1 MDPELPADVPAEL
14 PPGLPADS
22 DYAKFAP
29 DVTLW
34 RSPAEFSSAQ
44 RWTPGVHVVELP
56 SGAHV
61 DLLIGGDFDTIAP
74 GRALPV
80 VFTGAVTKRES
91 RPGPFFSGSGLG
103 RSLETPFVAISDP
116 IFTVD
121 RDLRLGWY
129 AGRAGEDVQGQL
141 VSLLTELQKRA
152 GRELLLA
159 GGSGG
164 AFAALLLGSQLTVPA
179 SAMVWNPQTDLLSYV
194 PQVVAEYLCV
204 ALGRGPDEVAALSVQ
219 ERSAALLAGGVRHAV
234 PATDGEGGLR
244 RLLFLQNAGDWHV
257 VSHLAPYLE
266 VDGYKHEGGGR
277 WHNARGHLVLVSAFG
292 EGHDPPPREAL
303 VRSLSL
309 LLDPD
314 VSADEVVD
322 RLQDERLLTRTDL
335 EVLPRDLRG
344 ELDDLAANVG
354 VTATL
359 DQDGVVKASL
369 VWNSRAMRYGG
380 VSTVFELLDGT
391 GTVLASHARRDNA
404 LQLPGMGPDVVSVR
418 AQLRDGFLN
427 PVLTLSAPVA
437 RASRPMR
444 VLVVGSC
451 VSRDTFEFL
460 RPDCF
465 TLQGYVARQSLIS
478 AFGPPADPHF
488 DLSVLPSAFQRR
500 MLEGDSRSSL
510 PALVEELAA
519 EVDLV
524 LWDLVDERL
533 GVLDHEGGAVSTD
546 SVELRQARLEGHA
559 PSGPAGPAF
568 GSAEHLSRF
577 TAVLPQ
583 WRDLLERHGLLSR
596 TILVAPPWAAST
608 TTGEA
613 TPASFGL
620 EAERANEVT
629 EAYLAAAVQV
639 LSVPVLGRDLVDVRG
654 EAAHQWGQAPFHYD
668 DATYLAL
675 AGQVAQ
681 TAQDLALPAGWEKVA
696 PAKMTRVP
704 EAADRD
710 PRRRVAAPEVVVE
723 QTGPLELSTRIK
735 GAGTRPCSFALHQGA
750 QRVDVTPYIRSTT
763 HRFTVPKPGVYRCRV
778 FVLTEDGARLP
789 VVSPPIRVS

>member
-1 MDPELPADVPAEL
+1 
-14 PPGLPADS
+14 
-22 DYAKFAP
+22 
-29 DVTLW
+29 
-34 RSPAEFSSAQ
+34 
-44 RWTPGVHVVELP
+44 
-56 SGAHV
+56 
-61 DLLIGGDFDTIAP
+61 
-74 GRALPV
+74 
-80 VFTGAVTKRES
+80 
-91 RPGPFFSGSGLG
+91 
-103 RSLETPFVAISDP
+103 
-116 IFTVD
+116 
-121 RDLRLGWY
+121 
-129 AGRAGEDVQGQL
+129 

-204 ALGRGPDEVAALSVQ
+204 ALGKGPDEVAALSVQ

-266 VDGYKHEGGGR
+266 VDGYQHDGGGR

-478 AFGPPADPHF
+478 AFGPPADPTSTCPCSPAPS
-488 DLSVLPSAFQRR
+488 SVACSRAMPGPRSQRS
-500 MLEGDSRSSL
+500 SRSSL
-510 PALVEELAA
+510 P
-519 EVDLV
+519 
-524 LWDLVDERL
+524 R
-533 GVLDHEGGAVSTD
+533 ST
-546 SVELRQARLEGHA
+546 SCCGTWSTSASGCSTTRVGPCRPTRWSCARPGSTGTHPQARPDP
-559 PSGPAGPAF
+559 PSG
-568 GSAEHLSRF
+568 R
-577 TAVLPQ
+577 Q
-583 WRDLLERHGLLSR
+583 
-596 TILVAPPWAAST
+596 ST
-608 TTGEA
+608 
-613 TPASFGL
+613 
-620 EAERANEVT
+620 
-629 EAYLAAAVQV
+629 
-639 LSVPVLGRDLVDVRG
+639 
-654 EAAHQWGQAPFHYD
+654 
-668 DATYLAL
+668 
-675 AGQVAQ
+675 
-681 TAQDLALPAGWEKVA
+681 
-696 PAKMTRVP
+696 
-704 EAADRD
+704 
-710 PRRRVAAPEVVVE
+710 
-723 QTGPLELSTRIK
+723 
-735 GAGTRPCSFALHQGA
+735 
-750 QRVDVTPYIRSTT
+750 
-763 HRFTVPKPGVYRCRV
+763 
-778 FVLTEDGARLP
+778 
-789 VVSPPIRVS
+789 